1 MPAAK
6 GNRLGLAATVLVA
19 GGLAFYAAK
28 SAPPAVG
35 NWTPTGEAPVACFE
49 AMSTVVDGRLYRFGG
64 FDAELRATVGSS
76 RFDPQTETWSAIA
89 NLPIPVTHV
98 NAAVDGNSLWI
109 AGGFVGDDP
118 GTSTDAVWQYDLE
131 GDAWKPGPALPA
143 VRAGGGLV
151 RVGRRL
157 HYFGGFGS
165 ERDQVHGDHFVLDLD
180 EAEAW
185 SRLAP
190 LPVARGH
197 VGGAVVE
204 GRIFAIGG
212 QLRHDTNPL
221 DLNLVHAYDIDKDRW
236 EACASLP
243 TARSHCEQSTFVIGD
258 RIVVMGGRD
267 TARQRGRFMRRRNP
281 FAPLD
286 AVTVYST
293 ADDVWTEAP
302 RLPVGLLGPSAHVLG
317 DQVLLV
323 GGSVDGPWK
332 PQTAQYSLRLD
343 ELP

>member
-1 MPAAK
+1 MTSR
-6 GNRLGLAATVLVA
+6 NVLRLGLGATVLIA
-19 GGLAFYAAK
+19 GSLAFYAVT

-35 NWTPTGEAPVACFE
+35 NWTQAGQAPVACFE

-64 FDAELRATVGSS
+64 FDRELKATVGSS
-76 RFDPQTETWSAIA
+76 CFDPQTEAWSAIA
-89 NLPIPVTHV
+89 DLPTPVTHV
-98 NAAVDGNSLWI
+98 NAAIDGNSLWI

-118 GTSTDAVWQYDLE
+118 GTSTDAVWKYDLE
-131 GDAWKPGPALPA
+131 GDTWETGPPLPV

-151 RVGRRL
+151 RLGRKL
-157 HYFGGFGS
+157 HYFGGFGAD
-165 ERDQVHGDHFVLDLD
+165 RDEVHGDHFTLDLD
-180 EAEAW
+180 GGATW
-185 SRLAP
+185 TKLAP

-197 VGGAVVE
+197 VGGAVVG

-212 QLRHDTNPL
+212 QLRHDTDPL
-221 DLNLVHAYDIDKDRW
+221 DLDLVHAYDIEANRW
-236 EACASLP
+236 EACATLP
-243 TARSHCEQSTFVIGD
+243 TARSHCEQSTFVLGD

-267 TARQRGRFMRRRNP
+267 TARQRGRFMRSRNP

-286 AVTVYST
+286 AVTVYRT
-293 ADDVWTEAP
+293 AEDAWTEGP

-317 DQVLLV
+317 DRVLLI

-332 PQTAQYSLRLD
+332 PQTAQYSLGLD